1 MSLFGD
7 IAGLAAINAA
17 YNKLGGIGTSAQSAA
32 NTLATDV
39 FNKSKFQPFSISS
52 GIGTTNVRAKG
63 ALDTGLTGQAANVQ
77 NAMFARSLAD
87 VTGGTAGT
95 FGVNTLGQQ
104 LVSRAGSELVEN
116 IPGYSGLMQAMGRAT
131 DTGMDF
137 MREAGMPVAAR
148 EQQVFDRIR
157 AAQRPEEERQRLEL
171 EERLATQGRLGVR
184 TNLYGGTPEQ
194 LALSKA
200 QSEAQNMAMLQ
211 AMQQARAEQA
221 QAGQLAGQFT
231 GLGGTLA
238 GQLQNLQ
245 GARQTRGL
253 GLASAGLGL
262 LQGREALEAAELQ
275 QSLGALKGALMPEA
289 ANLNLI
295 QQGLVSGKL
304 AQSAQQFGTG
314 LFGEA
319 RMSGIDALLAS
330 GLGQANLMGNVGA
343 GVLAASAQSE
353 QDGLFDLLDSLIP
366 SDIRLKENIVF
377 IGKNHN
383 GFNIYSWDWNE
394 KANEVGMSGSDVG
407 VLAQELLETEPSRV
421 SVDSSGYYRVDYKGV
436 WG

>member
-17 YNKLGGIGTSAQSAA
+17 YNKLGGVGASAQSAA
-32 NTLATDV
+32 NRLASDV
-39 FNKSKFQPFSISS
+39 YAKSQFQPFSITS
-52 GIGTTNVRAKG
+52 GIGTTNVG
-63 ALDTGLTGQAANVQ
+63 AGGTLGTGLRGPAANVQ

-95 FGVNTLGQQ
+95 FGVNALGQQ
-104 LVSRAGSELVEN
+104 LVGRAGSELVEN
-116 IPGYSGLMQAMGRAT
+116 IPGYSGLMQAMGGAT
-131 DTGMDF
+131 TTGMDF
-137 MREAGMPVAAR
+137 MRQAGAPVAAR

-221 QAGQLAGQFT
+221 QAGQLGAQFT

-245 GARQTRGL
+245 SARQTRGL

-319 RMSGIDALLAS
+319 TMSGIDALLAS

-343 GVLAASAQSE
+343 GVLAASAQS
-353 QDGLFDLLDSLIP
+353 DSGGLFDFLKGL
-366 SDIRLKENIVF
+366 SDVRLKENIVF

>member
-17 YNKLGGIGTSAQSAA
+17 YQKLGGVGTSAQSAA

-63 ALDTGLTGQAANVQ
+63 ALDTGLTGSAANVQ
-77 NAMFARSLAD
+77 NAMFRRSLAD
-87 VTGGTAGT
+87 VTGSTAGT
-95 FGVNTLGQQ
+95 SGVNTLGQQ
-104 LVSRAGSELVEN
+104 LVGRAQGELTEN
-116 IPGYSGLMQAMGRAT
+116 IPGYSGLMQAMGGAT
-131 DTGMDF
+131 ATGMDF
-137 MREAGMPVAAR
+137 MQQAGMPVAAR

-319 RMSGIDALLAS
+319 KMSGIDALLAS

-343 GVLAASAQSE
+343 GVLAASAQS
-353 QDGLFDLLDSLIP
+353 DSGGLFDFLKGL
-366 SDIRLKENIVF
+366 SDVRLKENIVF

>member
-17 YNKLGGIGTSAQSAA
+17 YNRLGSVGASAQSAA
-32 NTLATDV
+32 NALASDV
-39 FNKSKFQPFSISS
+39 YTKAQFQPFSITS
-52 GIGTTNVRAKG
+52 GIGG
-63 ALDTGLTGQAANVQ
+63 AGVNPGGSLNTYLAGPAANVQ
-77 NAMFARSLAD
+77 SKMFARSLAD
-87 VTGGTAGT
+87 VTGSTRGATGAGA
-95 FGVNTLGQQ
+95 LGEN
-104 LVSRAGSELVEN
+104 LISRVYQELDESA
-116 IPGYSGLMQAMGRAT
+116 PGYSEIVGAT
-131 DTGMDF
+131 RDAIGTGMQF
-137 MREAGMPVAAR
+137 MDQARVPVDVR

-245 GARQTRGL
+245 GARQARGL
-253 GLASAGLGL
+253 GLASTGLGL

-289 ANLNLI
+289 AKMNLI

-343 GVLAASAQSE
+343 GVLAAAAQAE
-353 QDGLFDLLDSLIP
+353 GGGLFDFLEDLIP
-366 SDIRLKENIVF
+366 GL
-377 IGKNHN
+377 
-383 GFNIYSWDWNE
+383 
-394 KANEVGMSGSDVG
+394 
-407 VLAQELLETEPSRV
+407 
-421 SVDSSGYYRVDYKGV
+421 
-436 WG
+436 